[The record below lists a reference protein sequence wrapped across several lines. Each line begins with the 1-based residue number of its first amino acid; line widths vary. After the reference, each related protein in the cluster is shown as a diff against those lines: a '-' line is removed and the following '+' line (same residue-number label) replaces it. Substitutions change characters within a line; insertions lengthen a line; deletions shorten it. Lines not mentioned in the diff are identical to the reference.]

1 MQLLILLIHVV
12 LAIALVAVVLVQQGK
27 GAEAGASFGGGASQ
41 TVFGSRGNSSFLAKL
56 TGVLVALFFIS
67 ALTLGWMA
75 KHSGGGAQAGL
86 PSADMIQQQHRSTES
101 TQGGDNGAP
110 AQAPQGGQDQQ
121 STDTAQP
128 QSQPQQQSGGQAQQP
143 SDSGSGNG
151 LSVPSSNRS
160 DSSK

>member
-110 AQAPQGGQDQQ
+110 AQAPQGGQNQQ
-121 STDTAQP
+121 STDTA
-128 QSQPQQQSGGQAQQP
+128 QPQQQSGGQAQQP

-151 LSVPSSNRS
+151 LSVPSNNGS